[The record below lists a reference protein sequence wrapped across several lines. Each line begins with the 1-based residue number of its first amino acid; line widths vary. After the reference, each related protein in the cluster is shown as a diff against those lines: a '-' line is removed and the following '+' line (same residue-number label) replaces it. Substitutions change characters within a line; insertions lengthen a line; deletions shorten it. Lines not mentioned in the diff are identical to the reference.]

1 MYLNCIST
9 KIKQDGEWVSL
20 FVEDVGYAY
29 NVGLAIHKSRRAAN
43 DWYRNRKN
51 KRARS
56 VLTKQRPRS
65 LAALRTAME
74 ILKIHLEVTNAK
86 PLMIMP
92 RTERTAA
99 LAKYLRRLGFQ
110 ECPRGEQPLYL
121 LIAHQTPGE

>member
-20 FVEDVGYAY
+20 FVEDVGFAY
-29 NVGLAIHKSRRAAN
+29 NVGLAIHKSKRAAN

-56 VLTKQRPRS
+56 VLTKQGLRS
-65 LAALRTAME
+65 LAALRTALE

-99 LAKYLRRLGFQ
+99 LAKYLKRLGFQ
-110 ECPRGEQPLYL
+110 EYLQGEQPLYL
-121 LIAHQTPGE
+121 LTTHQKQEE

>member
-1 MYLNCIST
+1 MYLTCIST

-20 FVEDVGYAY
+20 FVEDVGFAY
-29 NVGLAIHKSRRAAN
+29 NVGLAIHKSKRAAN

-65 LAALRTAME
+65 LAALRTALD
-74 ILKIHLEVTNAK
+74 ILKIHVEVSTAK

-92 RTERTAA
+92 STKRTAA
-99 LAKYLRRLGFQ
+99 LAKYLKRLGFKEYPQ
-110 ECPRGEQPLYL
+110 GEQPLYL
-121 LIAHQTPGE
+121 LITRQTPGG